1 MEKIERKYKLKP
13 IEELEDAFFEFLKD
27 LDPGKKYDVILVDD
41 TSARIPALALKKIL
55 EKIYNKK
62 IEIYFLSVQDY
73 SEKDFEKLSQ
83 KIKNKKVLF
92 FTENTFS
99 GITMAKVINFL
110 TKLNVDFDVSSL
122 FYSKDSFKSK
132 KHFEDY
138 FRKIFPNFKGN
149 FLLGKLT
156 SEVPLITFNHL
167 KPFIGVVK
175 THEGIKIIEKLDK
188 KGLKYYLSLLDAE
201 GIKEIFKEGEEIKIE
216 NLDKTTIA
224 KLRELIRKEVDL
236 LVEKILEKYKKSYF
250 STWERN

>member
-27 LDPGKKYDVILVDD
+27 LDPEKKYDVILVDD

-62 IEIYFLSVQDY
+62 IEVYFLSIPEDF
-73 SEKDFEKLSQ
+73 KKNFEKLLQ
-83 KIKNKKVLF
+83 KIKDKKILF

-99 GITMAKVINFL
+99 GTTISQVIRFLSNFDL
-110 TKLNVDFDVSSL
+110 DICSL
-122 FYSKDSFKSK
+122 FYASSSFKSK
-132 KHFEDY
+132 KAFEDY
-138 FRKIFPNFKGN
+138 FKKIFPQFNGN
-149 FLLGKLT
+149 FLLGT
-156 SEVPLITFNHL
+156 PVSGPPLITYDSL

-175 THEGIKIIEKLDK
+175 THERIEKMENAHK
-188 KGLKYYLSLLDAE
+188 KDLKYYLSLLDAK

-224 KLRELIRKEVDL
+224 KLKELMRKEVDL

-250 STWERN
+250 NTWERN